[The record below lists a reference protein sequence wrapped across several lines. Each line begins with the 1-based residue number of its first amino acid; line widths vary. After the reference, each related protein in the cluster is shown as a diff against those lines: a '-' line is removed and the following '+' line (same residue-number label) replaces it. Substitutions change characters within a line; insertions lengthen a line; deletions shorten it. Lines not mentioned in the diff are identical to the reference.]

1 MHHTAL
7 GLSGGGNNQTAG
19 LTAQL
24 AQQQQQL
31 MAMVQTQSLLAAMQ
45 AQANANAQA
54 QVQQAKRAMPNS
66 LGGLLPTPLIPRTGG
81 RDMQRQNRKRR
92 NDGWGGG
99 GNFANKRDRPDRNRG
114 QQGFNRGPNFQN
126 RGRQFGGG
134 AQNQQAK
141 KATTI
146 TKEETKNEANEEEVE
161 EEDVEEGG
169 DNGQEVEEAQEE
181 EKQEQDSV
189 EERPHMNEF
198 NQPPLP
204 KSTNF
209 IGEDVDSLMIS
220 LYDRKRNKYICQEC
234 KIICN
239 LPMSFHKHLLGKRH
253 ARTVLESQGKEF
265 EETKF
270 RNFSQG
276 ITPIDKSGTEE
287 ETTANESDDREKASG
302 GEVPSPSAVHTPG
315 FDLNLDFVKY
325 TCNTRKTAMKEGDII
340 TISSVT
346 QSRVQIEGFTS
357 GRNMLGC
364 EFVKAVSGFN
374 CRLCKAFIRCGNDV
388 ITHIKGK
395 KHQKN
400 YQTYVQE
407 HPQYEEH
414 QLARNKELEQV
425 LEPKEGEEVV
435 LYEVLDK
442 DIKSS
447 SSKQKSQRKDS
458 QNEQQSEVPITK
470 FVVAPEG
477 DDEDAQLQIN
487 CDAADVDLDVGDL
500 DNINED
506 SLLADQSGDEQEESS
521 LEEKFPLFVQVEQF
535 GDEEMQESEPSGT
548 TPQLD
553 DLEDFTPLATD
564 ESVNNEEVEEPKAPV
579 PVLPSQNIKTD
590 ELEESDALT
599 SSQEEVEEPPPVKGT
614 TPTGRRGR
622 KNAKGGASRGA
633 SARGRGRG
641 RGGKRGTRATTGA
654 GKTTKAKKVKV
665 DAAPENDDL
674 DLMDGFEII
683 DEIGGGED

>member
-1 MHHTAL
+1 
-7 GLSGGGNNQTAG
+7 
-19 LTAQL
+19 
-24 AQQQQQL
+24 
-31 MAMVQTQSLLAAMQ
+31 
-45 AQANANAQA
+45 
-54 QVQQAKRAMPNS
+54 
-66 LGGLLPTPLIPRTGG
+66 
-81 RDMQRQNRKRR
+81 
-92 NDGWGGG
+92 
-99 GNFANKRDRPDRNRG
+99 
-114 QQGFNRGPNFQN
+114 
-126 RGRQFGGG
+126 
-134 AQNQQAK
+134 
-141 KATTI
+141 
-146 TKEETKNEANEEEVE
+146 
-161 EEDVEEGG
+161 
-169 DNGQEVEEAQEE
+169 
-181 EKQEQDSV
+181 
-189 EERPHMNEF
+189 
-198 NQPPLP
+198 
-204 KSTNF
+204 
-209 IGEDVDSLMIS
+209 
-220 LYDRKRNKYICQEC
+220 
-234 KIICN
+234 
-239 LPMSFHKHLLGKRH
+239 MSK
-253 ARTVLESQGKEF
+253 
-265 EETKF
+265 
-270 RNFSQG
+270 G

-553 DLEDFTPLATD
+553 VSAFA
-564 ESVNNEEVEEPKAPV
+564 S
-579 PVLPSQNIKTD
+579 
-590 ELEESDALT
+590 
-599 SSQEEVEEPPPVKGT
+599 T
-614 TPTGRRGR
+614 T
-622 KNAKGGASRGA
+622 
-633 SARGRGRG
+633 
-641 RGGKRGTRATTGA
+641 
-654 GKTTKAKKVKV
+654 
-665 DAAPENDDL
+665 
-674 DLMDGFEII
+674 
-683 DEIGGGED
+683 